1 VIDFGIMKMRALPVT
16 KQIVASLL
24 AINDPA
30 FAEKNP
36 ALREFVLDHEHR
48 GLPDKY
54 RLYACLFNGPLA
66 RFAGLAVE
74 LNVETQ
80 KAVYMTELAH
90 PPFAYLLT
98 LESEPSQPISDIISW
113 TTRGVDEERDER
125 VPMILGFGHT
135 ALPGDYRSK
144 AMVDADTAANIAA
157 MENQPKNGD
166 ADETPTR

>member
-1 VIDFGIMKMRALPVT
+1 
-16 KQIVASLL
+16 
-24 AINDPA
+24 
-30 FAEKNP
+30 
-36 ALREFVLDHEHR
+36 
-48 GLPDKY
+48 
-54 RLYACLFNGPLA
+54 
-66 RFAGLAVE
+66 VE